1 MSIGETEEEATEE
14 EASVREASWGHS
26 DAASVVEEEVEE
38 EVEEVSVEEMS
49 LEMSLEVTDDEELRG
64 MRGAVSQLRDQLA
77 ARRRQ
82 AEEMLAEAHLSEHQQ
97 RKRER

>member
-1 MSIGETEEEATEE
+1 MSVGETEEVTEE
-14 EASVREASWGHS
+14 ETSVREASWGHS

-38 EVEEVSVEEMS
+38 EAEEVSIEEMS
-49 LEMSLEVTDDEELRG
+49 LEMSLEVTDDDELRG
-64 MRGAVSQLRDQLA
+64 MKGAVSQLRDQLA

-82 AEEMLAEAHLSEHQQ
+82 AEQLLAEAHLSEHQQ